1 LSAQTTRAIRLA
13 ARPQGSPATTDF
25 RIEVVDLPGLADG
38 QVELALRWLSLDPLI
53 RIRIDAAPLGG
64 NIPPMPIGSI
74 MVGPAVCEVTRSRN
88 PAFAAGDLVEGRL
101 PWQETSLSNGS
112 GLKKV
117 DPSIAPPSTALGVL
131 GLPGFTAYVGLRL
144 VPDVPSGG
152 ALLISGAS
160 GAVGSIVGQL
170 GKRRGLRVVGLASSP
185 KKRAYLVDELGFDV
199 ALDRNAPDL
208 KQQLQA
214 AAPGGVDVYFDN
226 VGGELFALALS
237 AMKYGGQI
245 LICGLMANYGDGG
258 GGPKDRLPEA
268 LLAIMARSLTVKAYG
283 SLFYQASMDAD
294 FRRDVGDL
302 VRAGRLRLAEHVVEG
317 FDAVPEAFCAVFR
330 TSHVGKAL
338 VRIGVV

>member
-1 LSAQTTRAIRLA
+1 LSGQTTRAIRLA
-13 ARPQGSPATTDF
+13 ARPQGSPAATDF
-25 RIEVVDLPGLADG
+25 RIQVVDLPELVDG
-38 QVELALRWLSLDPLI
+38 QVELALRWLSLDPLV

-64 NIPPMPIGSI
+64 NIAPVPIGST

-88 PAFAAGDLVEGRL
+88 PAFAVGDLVEGRL

-112 GLKKV
+112 GLKKI
-117 DPSIAPPSTALGVL
+117 DPTIAAPSTALGVL

-170 GKRRGLRVVGLASSP
+170 GKQRGLRVVGLASSP

-208 KQQLQA
+208 QQQLQA
-214 AAPGGVDVYFDN
+214 AAPGGFDIYFDN
-226 VGGELFALALS
+226 VGGELFPLALS
-237 AMKYGGQI
+237 AMKYAGQV
-245 LICGLMANYGDGG
+245 LICGLMANYGGG

-294 FRRDVGDL
+294 FRREVGDL
-302 VRAGRLRLAEHVVEG
+302 VKAGRLRLAEHVVQG

-338 VRIGVV
+338 VRIGVA

>member
-13 ARPQGSPATTDF
+13 ARPQGSPAATDF
-25 RIEVVDLPGLADG
+25 RIEVVDLPELADG

-74 MVGPAVCEVTRSRN
+74 MVGPAVSEVIRSRN
-88 PAFAAGDLVEGRL
+88 PAFAVGDLVEGRL

-117 DPSIAPPSTALGVL
+117 DPSIASPSTALGVL

-144 VPDVPSGG
+144 VPDVPSDG

-185 KKRAYLVDELGFDV
+185 QKRAYLVDELGFDV
-199 ALDRNAPDL
+199 ALDRSAPDL

-214 AAPGGVDVYFDN
+214 AASGGFDGYFDN
-226 VGGELFALALS
+226 VGGELFPLALS

-294 FRRDVGDL
+294 FRREVGDL
-302 VRAGRLRLAEHVVEG
+302 VKAGKLRLAEHVVEG
-317 FDAVPEAFCAVFR
+317 FDAVPEAFSAVFR

-338 VRIGVV
+338 VRVGVA

>member
-1 LSAQTTRAIRLA
+1 
-13 ARPQGSPATTDF
+13 
-25 RIEVVDLPGLADG
+25 
-38 QVELALRWLSLDPLI
+38 
-53 RIRIDAAPLGG
+53 
-64 NIPPMPIGSI
+64 
-74 MVGPAVCEVTRSRN
+74 
-88 PAFAAGDLVEGRL
+88 
-101 PWQETSLSNGS
+101 
-112 GLKKV
+112 
-117 DPSIAPPSTALGVL
+117 LGVL
-131 GLPGFTAYVGLRL
+131 GLPGFTAFVGLRL

-208 KQQLQA
+208 KEQLQA
-214 AAPGGVDVYFDN
+214 AAPGGFDVYFDN
-226 VGGELFALALS
+226 VGGELFPLALS

-294 FRRDVGDL
+294 FRREVGDL
-302 VRAGRLRLAEHVVEG
+302 VKAGKLRLAEHVVEG
-317 FDAVPEAFCAVFR
+317 FDAVPEAFSAVFR
-330 TSHVGKAL
+330 IGHVGKAL
-338 VRIGVV
+338 VRIGVA